1 MTNQVWWYLT
11 RSTGIVAWALASASV
26 IWGLLLSTRLV
37 RRRGAP
43 KWLLDLHRY
52 LGGVTVAFVALHIG
66 ALVAD
71 SYVDFRSID
80 VLVPFA
86 SEWKPIPVALG
97 VIATYAL
104 AAVEGSSLA
113 MKHLPKRV
121 WHRIHMAG
129 FAVFVLATGHG
140 LSAGTDTDNLAMF
153 AAYSAVA
160 SAVVFLTIYRAL
172 TTRKSNATSRVPTRR
187 PPASNTAGI
196 LTSDDPRPYTPG
208 NGDAPDRERAQ
219 AVP

>member
-1 MTNQVWWYLT
+1 MTSQVWWYLT

-52 LGGVTVAFVALHIG
+52 LGGVTVAFVGLHIG

-71 SYVDFRSID
+71 SYVDFRRVD

-86 SEWKPIPVALG
+86 SAWKPVPVALG

-104 AAVEGSSLA
+104 IAVEGSSLA
-113 MKHLPKRV
+113 MKRLPKRV

-140 LSAGTDTDNLAMF
+140 LFAGTDTDNVAMF
-153 AAYSAVA
+153 AAYSVTAG
-160 SAVVFLTIYRAL
+160 AVVFLTIFRVL
-172 TTRKSNATSRVPTRR
+172 TARRSNETPRVPTRR
-187 PPASNTAGI
+187 PPVSDAAGS
-196 LTSDDPRPYTPG
+196 LTGDDPRPHTPS
-208 NGDAPDRERAQ
+208 NGDASDRKRA
-219 AVP
+219 ATVS